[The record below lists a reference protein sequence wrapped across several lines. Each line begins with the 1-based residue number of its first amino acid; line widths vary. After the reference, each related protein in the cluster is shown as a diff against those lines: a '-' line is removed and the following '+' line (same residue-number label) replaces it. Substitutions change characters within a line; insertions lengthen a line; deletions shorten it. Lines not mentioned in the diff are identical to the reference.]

1 MVEIT
6 DEEKLAVLLSGA
18 REKKY
23 EAVVTMIELASE
35 SGPLSYSAAVEK
47 LKDFSVRGDRVTK
60 PNGIDGVLAVKKSLD
75 EIKCYQCGKLGHYK
89 RNCPDKKKIGIVKDF
104 TRW

>member
-1 MVEIT
+1 MEIT

-18 REKKY
+18 GERY

-35 SGPLSYSAAVEK
+35 SGSLSYSAAVEK

-60 PNGIDGVLAVKKSLD
+60 PDGINGVLAVKKSLD

-89 RNCPDKKKIGIVKDF
+89 RNCPDKKRIGIVKDV